1 MRGLHMR
8 KRGTVRIVP
17 RSPIT
22 VAIQDG
28 GVPYAYGVV
37 ANISVAGACIWT
49 DASLDP
55 GTSLSLRLSFPRGS
69 QPLDAEGIVVWGE
82 PRTTSRARRYGLQ
95 WKDQSSPRLAR
106 LKGII
111 EASA

>member
-1 MRGLHMR
+1 MRQ
-8 KRGTVRIVP
+8 RGAVRVVP

-49 DASLDP
+49 DAGLDADA
-55 GTSLSLRLSFPRGS
+55 TIALRLSFPRGS
-69 QPLDAEGIVVWGE
+69 QPLDAVGIVVWGD
-82 PRTTSRARRYGLQ
+82 PQSATATRRYGLR
-95 WKDQSSPRLAR
+95 WADQSPAR
-106 LKGII
+106 VALLERVI
-111 EASA
+111 AVST